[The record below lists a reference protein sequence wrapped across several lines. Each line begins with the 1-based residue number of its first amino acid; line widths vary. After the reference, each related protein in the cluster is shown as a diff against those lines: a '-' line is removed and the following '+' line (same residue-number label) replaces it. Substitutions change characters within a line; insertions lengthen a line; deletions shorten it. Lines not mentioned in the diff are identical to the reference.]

1 MKATETAVNIVLDV
15 SKISTGMSA
24 VKFSVKSFPASIGFV
39 DYSRLKFSL
48 SYQNTE
54 AAFLWSSAEVVVQH

>member
-24 VKFSVKSFPASIGFV
+24 VKFLVKSFPASIGFV

-54 AAFLWSSAEVVVQH
+54 AAF